1 METGANPITDQQHK
15 KRKTYDKLSG
25 DSSSGVAAD
34 RLILSKPSSLYT
46 KPTTI
51 IYIMGTSG
59 GTMKKLACSIAA
71 VTMMLASGVTLAQLS
86 GPAERAYPD
95 GFITGT
101 VTSSS
106 GPEAGVWVI
115 AETKETNTPFI
126 KIVVTDDDGKFTL
139 PQLPT

>member
-1 METGANPITDQQHK
+1 MN
-15 KRKTYDKLSG
+15 KLM
-25 DSSSGVAAD
+25 
-34 RLILSKPSSLYT
+34 Y
-46 KPTTI
+46 
-51 IYIMGTSG
+51 
-59 GTMKKLACSIAA
+59 SIAA
-71 VTMMLASGVTLAQLS
+71 ITTLIASGASLAQVP
-86 GPAERAYPD
+86 GPAERAYPE

-139 PQLPT
+139 PQLPTATYNVWVRGYGLVDSAKIEGRPGDENLQLTAEIAATPQDAAKVYPGDYWLSLIEVPG